1 MPTTGR
7 HLLKWLTKRDLL
19 DHRLMAHDAPNALAF
34 RDEHGALV
42 YAHVSQ
48 NKHKPTGAALRAW
61 VVRHGLED
69 AVLSANETNAT
80 HAFPTKHPFLY
91 AHVVVPEQKLYRV
104 VTRDMKRRPVSVLR
118 VATNPTDALLASS
131 DFLRQQCVEH
141 VRVLHLTD
149 EADLTDTERQAL
161 PQDARRLLEHAPASV

>member
-7 HLLKWLTKRDLL
+7 HLLKWLDKRQLHS
-19 DHRLMAHDAPNALAF
+19 HRLVSHDAPGACAF
-34 RDEHGALV
+34 RDERGALV

-69 AVLSANETNAT
+69 AVLSANETDAT
-80 HAFPTKHPFLY
+80 HAFPMKHPFLY
-91 AHVVVPEQKLYRV
+91 AHVVVPEPKLYRV
-104 VTRDMKRRPVSVLR
+104 VTRDAKKRPVSVLQ
-118 VATNPTDALLASS
+118 VAPNPTDALLASA
-131 DFLRQQCVEH
+131 DFLRRQHVEH

-149 EADLTDTERQAL
+149 EADLTDTERRNL
-161 PQDARRLLEHAPASV
+161 PQTARALLEHAPTL